1 LADKVESERKKRGV
15 SGKITKSTRILI
27 VSEDNEFN
35 DSSSAFLSKFGYTVG
50 VAGDIET
57 VKACFK
63 EGAPSINIL
72 LVDLYI
78 SFDDPLEVMS
88 YVRREM
94 PGVEIVAVCYPD
106 DTGKIMESQ
115 VKGKVNGILPKSAGI
130 PEMFEDMIGAL
141 ASKTFSGTDES
152 ARLRE
157 LESAMEVAHVLSAPS
172 LDLQQKL
179 DICLGIVLKHFEAGR
194 GSILIVDEK
203 ADELEIVANSRRELV
218 GVRVPLN
225 DISVVS
231 WVARNKRP
239 LNVGDLSNV
248 EEFDFQKSSEY
259 KRDPFL
265 SFPIISEDKLLGVF
279 NITDKESGLFK
290 REDEVALGSFLD
302 RIAVTMDNAL
312 LVDSVRLEREK
323 LRIANKEL
331 KKLEELKNNLVSMLV
346 HDLKGPIGEVMANLS
361 LLEEAELKDFEKDTL
376 LIARAGIDNLQGM
389 VMDILDV
396 NRMEEGKFHLNY
408 SSIDMRDIAKKKIEM
423 MDGLMK
429 MDNKRIV
436 MQETGS
442 NFIAKLD
449 ASIISRVLANLV
461 TNANNYTPDGGKI
474 TIRVE
479 DIGPNK
485 IRVGVQDEGP
495 GVPEE
500 FKEIIFMKFG
510 QVKGDQRR
518 SKYSTG
524 LGLTFCKMA
533 MDAHGG
539 EIWVEDAPEI
549 GSIFYFTLNR

>member
-1 LADKVESERKKRGV
+1 MSGRTDVVGKKSGLTGKVSP
-15 SGKITKSTRILI
+15 STNILI
-27 VSEDNEFN
+27 VSEDLPFY
-35 DSSSAFLSKFGYTVG
+35 DSTASFLSNLGYSVE
-50 VAGDIET
+50 VAKDVEEI
-57 VKACFK
+57 KSSFK
-63 EGAPSINIL
+63 ITGTPTIV

-78 SFDDPLEVMS
+78 SFEDPFEVM
-88 YVRREM
+88 VFARRET
-94 PGVEIVAVCYPD
+94 PSVEIVAVCYPD
-106 DTGKIMESQ
+106 DVGKIMESQ
-115 VKGKVNGILPKSAGI
+115 TKGKVSGIIPKSASI
-130 PEMFEDMIGAL
+130 YEMIGEMIANL
-141 ASKTFSGTDES
+141 ANKTSSEPDES
-152 ARLRE
+152 ERLRE
-157 LESAMEVAHVLSAPS
+157 LENAMEVAHVLSAPS
-172 LDLQQKL
+172 LDLKQKL
-179 DICLGIVLKHFEAGR
+179 EICLGIVLKHFGAGR
-194 GSILIVDEK
+194 GSILIVDK
-203 ADELEIVANSRRELV
+203 AANELEIVANSRSELV
-218 GVRVPLN
+218 GVRVPLD

-239 LNVGDLSNV
+239 LNVGDLSKV

-265 SFPIISEDKLLGVF
+265 SFPIISEEKLLGVF
-279 NITDKESGLFK
+279 NITDKESGVFE
-290 REDEVALGSFLD
+290 RGDEVALASFLD

-312 LVDSVRLEREK
+312 LVESLSAEREK
-323 LRIANKEL
+323 LRVVNEEL

-361 LLEEAELKDFEKDTL
+361 LLEEAELKDFENDTL
-376 LIARAGIDNLQGM
+376 MIARAGIDNLQGM

-396 NRMEEGKFHLNY
+396 NRMEEGKFHLTY
-408 SSIDMRDIAKKKIEM
+408 SEVDVREIAKKKIEM
-423 MDGLMK
+423 MDGLLK
-429 MDNKRIV
+429 MDNKKVEMVESGNNFRAKIDESIV
-436 MQETGS
+436 
-442 NFIAKLD
+442 
-449 ASIISRVLANLV
+449 SRVLANLV

-474 TIRVE
+474 RIRVE

-539 EIWVEDAPEI
+539 EIWVEDAPEV